1 MQSDSNSPIQ
11 ISTSKT
17 RYMYSIIPP
26 NSSHHAEVNVRSKRK
41 KKDKKSNK
49 NTKEQNKVFVLK
61 AYKSLKSLNIC
72 GKVIVFT
79 CGLFCVRYA
88 LLITR
93 TTHKHQHMS
102 DRCYRVRNSSL
113 SLPHTKVGT
122 LDQQTRILERE
133 GC

>member
-1 MQSDSNSPIQ
+1 MQNDSNSPIQ

-26 NSSHHAEVNVRSKRK
+26 NSSHHAEVNVLSKRK
-41 KKDKKSNK
+41 KRQKPNK
-49 NTKEQNKVFVLK
+49 NTKEQNKAFVLK

-79 CGLFCVRYA
+79 CGLFCVRYD
-88 LLITR
+88 LLITS
-93 TTHKHQHMS
+93 TTHKRQHMS